1 MIRAMSKE
9 VKLMR
14 VLRCPVCA
22 RSPLGAADGWRC
34 DGCGTAYR
42 THHDTPV
49 LLRPDSPFHQYVGT
63 LSEGGVDRVT
73 TALRR
78 MKLIPAERVW
88 SRAARD
94 TIRRLVSEANPD
106 GDDRVVVNMGAAI
119 EKVFQTTYAPYH
131 DILRVGLPHDGR
143 VDAIGDAMD
152 YPLTDGCVD
161 LLVSSSVLEHIP
173 DPELAIR
180 EVFRVLKPGGRVYA
194 EVPFMRAFHMAPVD
208 YQRYTWSG
216 IARVFERQGF
226 VTETQGVSSGPAT
239 AAALLVKDG
248 LTALTPG
255 RLPSRAVRLVG
266 GWVTQPI
273 KYLDV
278 LLNDSR
284 CARFMACNYF
294 YVGRRPG

>member
-1 MIRAMSKE
+1 MSKQA
-9 VKLMR
+9 KLMR
-14 VLRCPVCA
+14 VLRCPVCG
-22 RSPLGAADGWRC
+22 RSPIGADWRC
-34 DGCGTAYR
+34 EGCGTTYK

-63 LSEGGVDRVT
+63 VSEDGVDRVT
-73 TALRR
+73 TTLRK
-78 MKLIPAERVW
+78 MHLIPAERVW
-88 SRAARD
+88 SRQARD
-94 TIRRLVSEANPD
+94 TIQRLVSETNPD
-106 GDDRVVVNMGAAI
+106 DDDRVLVNMGAAI
-119 EKVFQTTYAPYH
+119 EKVFQAIYEPYAQ
-131 DILRVGLPHDGR
+131 IVRVGLPHDGR

-152 YPLTDGCVD
+152 YPLADDSVD

-194 EVPFMRAFHMAPVD
+194 EVPFMRAFHMAPID

-216 IARVFERQGF
+216 LARVFERQGF
-226 VTETQGVSSGPAT
+226 ESVEQGVSSGPAT
-239 AAALLVKDG
+239 ATALLIKDG

-255 RLPSRAVRLVG
+255 RLPSRAMRLVS

-273 KYLDV
+273 KYLDAF
-278 LLNDSR
+278 LNTSK

-294 YVGRRPG
+294 YVGRKPD